1 MSKGSEFLPEVL
13 GLIEKRL
20 GEIDENIQA
29 VRQDINSMNEYY
41 WDNYTEMDQYGYEDY
56 DNQQAL
62 KMQVNANQENW
73 KMRRR
78 LKRMLDAPFFG
89 SVEFVYDGEDRAG
102 RFYIG
107 IGNFARERGA
117 LPLIYDLESPGEQA
131 CFMTTTKARRPTK
144 RRVGA
149 WTEKFCPNGSTKSVA
164 AR

>member
-78 LKRMLDAPFFG
+78 LKRMLDAPF
-89 SVEFVYDGEDRAG
+89 
-102 RFYIG
+102 
-107 IGNFARERGA
+107 
-117 LPLIYDLESPGEQA
+117 LE
-131 CFMTTTKARRPTK
+131 
-144 RRVGA
+144 V
-149 WTEKFCPNGSTKSVA
+149 
-164 AR
+164 

>member
-20 GEIDENIQA
+20 GEIDKNIQA

-78 LKRMLDAPFFG
+78 LKRMLDAPIF
-89 SVEFVYDGEDRAG
+89 RKC
-102 RFYIG
+102 RIC
-107 IGNFARERGA
+107 
-117 LPLIYDLESPGEQA
+117 L
-131 CFMTTTKARRPTK
+131 
-144 RRVGA
+144 
-149 WTEKFCPNGSTKSVA
+149 
-164 AR
+164 

>member
-78 LKRMLDAPFFG
+78 L
-89 SVEFVYDGEDRAG
+89 
-102 RFYIG
+102 
-107 IGNFARERGA
+107 
-117 LPLIYDLESPGEQA
+117 
-131 CFMTTTKARRPTK
+131 
-144 RRVGA
+144 
-149 WTEKFCPNGSTKSVA
+149 
-164 AR
+164 

>member
-73 KMRRR
+73 KHH
-78 LKRMLDAPFFG
+78 F
-89 SVEFVYDGEDRAG
+89 SEV
-102 RFYIG
+102 
-107 IGNFARERGA
+107 
-117 LPLIYDLESPGEQA
+117 
-131 CFMTTTKARRPTK
+131 
-144 RRVGA
+144 
-149 WTEKFCPNGSTKSVA
+149 
-164 AR
+164 

>member
-78 LKRMLDAPFFG
+78 LKRMLEKTSRKIFTSESEILQE
-89 SVEFVYDGEDRAG
+89 SVAHCHSFTTGEPRSAVC
-102 RFYIG
+102 
-107 IGNFARERGA
+107 
-117 LPLIYDLESPGEQA
+117 S
-131 CFMTTTKARRPTK
+131 MTTTKARRPTK

-164 AR
+164 AK

>member
-62 KMQVNANQENW
+62 KMQVNANQEN
-73 KMRRR
+73 
-78 LKRMLDAPFFG
+78 
-89 SVEFVYDGEDRAG
+89 
-102 RFYIG
+102 
-107 IGNFARERGA
+107 
-117 LPLIYDLESPGEQA
+117 
-131 CFMTTTKARRPTK
+131 
-144 RRVGA
+144 
-149 WTEKFCPNGSTKSVA
+149 
-164 AR
+164 

>member
-89 SVEFVYDGEDRAG
+89 SVEFVYDGEDEPED
-102 RFYIG
+102 FYIG

-117 LPLIYDLESPGEQA
+117 LPLIYDWRARSA
-131 CFMTTTKARRPTK
+131 VCSMTTTKARRPTK
-144 RRVGA
+144 RRAGA
-149 WTEKFCPNGSTKSVA
+149 WMERFCLNGSTKSVV

>member
-73 KMRRR
+73 KMRRQDHR
-78 LKRMLDAPFFG
+78 K
-89 SVEFVYDGEDRAG
+89 
-102 RFYIG
+102 
-107 IGNFARERGA
+107 
-117 LPLIYDLESPGEQA
+117 
-131 CFMTTTKARRPTK
+131 
-144 RRVGA
+144 
-149 WTEKFCPNGSTKSVA
+149 TKSLF
-164 AR
+164 RIFFLQFK

>member
-1 MSKGSEFLPEVL
+1 MIKIGGLIVSKGSEFLPEVL

-20 GEIDENIQA
+20 GEIDKNIQA

-89 SVEFVYDGEDRAG
+89 SVEFAYAVTMESLAITASSTLLAIHSTPR
-102 RFYIG
+102 YIT
-107 IGNFARERGA
+107 
-117 LPLIYDLESPGEQA
+117 LPVPSLLFISS
-131 CFMTTTKARRPTK
+131 
-144 RRVGA
+144 
-149 WTEKFCPNGSTKSVA
+149 STLTF
-164 AR
+164 

>member
-62 KMQVNANQENW
+62 KMQVNA
-73 KMRRR
+73 KC
-78 LKRMLDAPFFG
+78 
-89 SVEFVYDGEDRAG
+89 AG
-102 RFYIG
+102 
-107 IGNFARERGA
+107 
-117 LPLIYDLESPGEQA
+117 
-131 CFMTTTKARRPTK
+131 
-144 RRVGA
+144 V
-149 WTEKFCPNGSTKSVA
+149 
-164 AR
+164 

>member
-78 LKRMLDAPFFG
+78 LKRMLMHHF
-89 SVEFVYDGEDRAG
+89 SEV
-102 RFYIG
+102 
-107 IGNFARERGA
+107 
-117 LPLIYDLESPGEQA
+117 
-131 CFMTTTKARRPTK
+131 
-144 RRVGA
+144 
-149 WTEKFCPNGSTKSVA
+149 
-164 AR
+164 

>member
-62 KMQVNANQENW
+62 KIQVNVNQENW
-73 KMRRR
+73 KC
-78 LKRMLDAPFFG
+78 
-89 SVEFVYDGEDRAG
+89 AG
-102 RFYIG
+102 
-107 IGNFARERGA
+107 
-117 LPLIYDLESPGEQA
+117 
-131 CFMTTTKARRPTK
+131 
-144 RRVGA
+144 V
-149 WTEKFCPNGSTKSVA
+149 
-164 AR
+164 

>member
-20 GEIDENIQA
+20 GESDENIQA

-78 LKRMLDAPFFG
+78 LKRMLDAPF
-89 SVEFVYDGEDRAG
+89 SEV
-102 RFYIG
+102 
-107 IGNFARERGA
+107 
-117 LPLIYDLESPGEQA
+117 
-131 CFMTTTKARRPTK
+131 
-144 RRVGA
+144 
-149 WTEKFCPNGSTKSVA
+149 
-164 AR
+164 

>member
-1 MSKGSEFLPEVL
+1 MIKIGGLIVSKGSEFLPEVL

-78 LKRMLDAPFFG
+78 LKRMLVLTFRIAAAG
-89 SVEFVYDGEDRAG
+89 HEFS
-102 RFYIG
+102 
-107 IGNFARERGA
+107 
-117 LPLIYDLESPGEQA
+117 ESA
-131 CFMTTTKARRPTK
+131 
-144 RRVGA
+144 
-149 WTEKFCPNGSTKSVA
+149 
-164 AR
+164 

>member
-62 KMQVNANQENW
+62 KMQVNANQE
-73 KMRRR
+73 KSGRRR
-78 LKRMLDAPFFG
+78 HSDIF
-89 SVEFVYDGEDRAG
+89 
-102 RFYIG
+102 
-107 IGNFARERGA
+107 
-117 LPLIYDLESPGEQA
+117 
-131 CFMTTTKARRPTK
+131 
-144 RRVGA
+144 
-149 WTEKFCPNGSTKSVA
+149 
-164 AR
+164 

>member
-62 KMQVNANQENW
+62 KIQVNANQEN
-73 KMRRR
+73 
-78 LKRMLDAPFFG
+78 
-89 SVEFVYDGEDRAG
+89 
-102 RFYIG
+102 
-107 IGNFARERGA
+107 
-117 LPLIYDLESPGEQA
+117 
-131 CFMTTTKARRPTK
+131 
-144 RRVGA
+144 
-149 WTEKFCPNGSTKSVA
+149 
-164 AR
+164 

>member
-1 MSKGSEFLPEVL
+1 MSKGSEFLPEVF

-78 LKRMLDAPFFG
+78 LKRML
-89 SVEFVYDGEDRAG
+89 S
-102 RFYIG
+102 
-107 IGNFARERGA
+107 
-117 LPLIYDLESPGEQA
+117 
-131 CFMTTTKARRPTK
+131 C
-144 RRVGA
+144 
-149 WTEKFCPNGSTKSVA
+149 
-164 AR
+164 

>member
-78 LKRMLDAPFFG
+78 LNRMLDAPFF
-89 SVEFVYDGEDRAG
+89 
-102 RFYIG
+102 
-107 IGNFARERGA
+107 
-117 LPLIYDLESPGEQA
+117 
-131 CFMTTTKARRPTK
+131 
-144 RRVGA
+144 
-149 WTEKFCPNGSTKSVA
+149 
-164 AR
+164 

>member
-62 KMQVNANQENW
+62 KMQVNVNQEN
-73 KMRRR
+73 
-78 LKRMLDAPFFG
+78 
-89 SVEFVYDGEDRAG
+89 
-102 RFYIG
+102 
-107 IGNFARERGA
+107 
-117 LPLIYDLESPGEQA
+117 
-131 CFMTTTKARRPTK
+131 
-144 RRVGA
+144 
-149 WTEKFCPNGSTKSVA
+149 
-164 AR
+164 